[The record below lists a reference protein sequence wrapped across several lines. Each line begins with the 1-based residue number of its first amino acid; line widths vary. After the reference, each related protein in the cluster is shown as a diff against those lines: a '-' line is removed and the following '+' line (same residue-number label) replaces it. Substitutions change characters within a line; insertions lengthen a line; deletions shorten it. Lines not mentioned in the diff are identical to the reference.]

1 MPRVQ
6 AAAHVAHRKTFCAS
20 AMFAGVHLSP
30 GVDKRVQKKKRV
42 NPSGD
47 GVVAPAD
54 DSVVVSASALVAG
67 AVVQVG
73 NI

>member
-1 MPRVQ
+1 
-6 AAAHVAHRKTFCAS
+6 
-20 AMFAGVHLSP
+20 MFAGVHLSP